1 MWRRFGDVAYALLV
15 LVVITLEAVPLALL
29 TWTFVQR
36 SAGVVP
42 ASRPGAVLLSAVSS
56 AALGVIL
63 ISGYILGYHGMS
75 ARRER
80 AVRER
85 LDAWTARWMDVLVGR
100 AKPPAG
106 RLPREA
112 AFALLDLREVVRGDE
127 AAHIQ
132 ALAERYGLVQALLH
146 RLSSHRLS
154 VRLEALEGLAQGRFA
169 AAFDAVAAHI
179 TDPDPAVRLAA
190 TRAAA
195 RTLAAIPSGLEREGA
210 AGTLARLLEA
220 SGLPIGVIEEALLLL
235 EDAAPAVLLRL
246 IVRPE
251 AAPASVKA
259 ALDAVGRLK
268 LLTFGEEVARFV
280 DDPDA
285 EVRAA
290 ALRALARLGYI
301 PQEAEAG
308 VVAALADDVEFVR
321 IHGTRAA
328 PLLPEGAAL
337 PALREAAGDSS
348 WWVRRA
354 AAESL
359 AAMREPGVS
368 ELRKVAAEH
377 PDRFAREMAEQVL
390 RDAGLLPAG
399 VDRRKR

>member
-15 LVVITLEAVPLALL
+15 LVVITLEAVPMALL
-29 TWTFVQR
+29 AWTFVRR

-42 ASRPGAVLLSAVSS
+42 ASRPASVLLWAVSS
-56 AALGVIL
+56 AALGVL
-63 ISGYILGYHGMS
+63 MISGYVLGYHGTS

-85 LDAWTARWMDVLVGR
+85 QEAWTARWTDVLVGR
-100 AKPPAG
+100 TPPPAG
-106 RLPREA
+106 RLPKEA
-112 AFALLDLREVVRGDE
+112 VVALLDLREVLRGDE
-127 AAHIQ
+127 AGHVQ
-132 ALAERYGLVQALLH
+132 ALADRYGIVRSLLS
-146 RLSSHRLS
+146 RLSSRRRS

-210 AGTLARLLEA
+210 AGTLVRLLEG
-220 SGLPIGVIEEALLLL
+220 SRLPAGVVEEALLLL
-235 EDAAPAVLLRL
+235 EDAAPAVLLRI

-259 ALDAVGRLK
+259 ALDAAGRLK

-280 DDPDA
+280 DHPDA

-290 ALRALARLGYI
+290 ALRALARLGYV

-308 VVAALADDVEFVR
+308 VVSALADEVEFVR
-321 IHGTRAA
+321 IHGARAA
-328 PLLPEGAAL
+328 TLLPEGAAL
-337 PALREAAGDSS
+337 PALREAAGDPS

-359 AAMREPGVS
+359 AAMRGPGVA
-368 ELRKVAAEH
+368 ELRRVADDH
-377 PDRFAREMAEQVL
+377 PDRFAREMAQQVL

-399 VDRRKR
+399 VGRRDR